1 MLYIFTLSILVKV
14 MTPDQL
20 FSLSGPLA
28 MAGWLTL
35 IAGIILQRPF
45 LRDRI
50 AGLYIPLA
58 LSVAYTV
65 LILIFWWSAEG
76 GFDSLANVQK
86 LFTQGWIALAG
97 WIHYLA
103 YDLAIGAIVSR
114 QIMERKISRLVLIPI
129 LPLAFL
135 FGPIGYLMAQTII
148 LTRKGEAQ

>member
-1 MLYIFTLSILVKV
+1 

-35 IAGIILQRPF
+35 ITGIILDRPY

-50 AGLYIPLA
+50 AGLYVPLA

-65 LILIFWWSAEG
+65 LILVFWWSAEG
-76 GFDSLANVQK
+76 GFDSLANVQR

-97 WIHYLA
+97 WVHYLA
-103 YDLAIGAIVSR
+103 YDLAIGALVSR

-135 FGPIGYLMAQTII
+135 FGPIGYLIAQTII

>member
-1 MLYIFTLSILVKV
+1 

-20 FSLSGPLA
+20 FAVSGPIA

-35 IAGIILQRPF
+35 IAGIILNRPF

-58 LSVAYTV
+58 LSAAYTV

-76 GFDSLANVQK
+76 GFDTLSNVQK

-97 WIHYLA
+97 WVHYLA
-103 YDLAIGAIVSR
+103 FDLLTGVWEVRDAAAR
-114 QIMERKISRLVLIPI
+114 NLPHRLVVPCLF
-129 LPLAFL
+129 LTFL
-135 FGPIGYLMAQTII
+135 FGPAGWLLYMAVRSLSSQGSGNGN
-148 LTRKGEAQ
+148 R

>member
-1 MLYIFTLSILVKV
+1 

-35 IAGIILQRPF
+35 IAGIVLDRPF

-50 AGLYIPLA
+50 AGVYVPLA
-58 LSVAYTV
+58 LSLAYTA
-65 LILIFWWSAEG
+65 LILIFWWHADG
-76 GFDSLANVQK
+76 GFGALADVQT

-103 YDLAIGAIVSR
+103 FDLAVAALVSR
-114 QIMERKISRLVLIPI
+114 QIMERNITRLVLIPI

-135 FGPIGYLMAQTII
+135 FGPIGYVLAQAVI
-148 LTRKGEAQ
+148 LTRKGDAQ

>member
-1 MLYIFTLSILVKV
+1 MS
-14 MTPDQL
+14 PDQL

-35 IAGIILQRPF
+35 IAGIVLDRPL

-50 AGLYIPLA
+50 AGICVPFA
-58 LSVAYTV
+58 LSLAYAA
-65 LILIFWWSAEG
+65 LILMFWWRADG
-76 GFDSLANVQK
+76 GFGSLADVQM

-103 YDLAIGAIVSR
+103 FDLAIAAIVSR
-114 QIMERKISRLVLIPI
+114 QIMERNITRLVLIPI

-135 FGPIGYLMAQTII
+135 FGPIGYVLAQAII
-148 LTRKGEAQ
+148 HIRRGEAR

>member
-1 MLYIFTLSILVKV
+1 

-35 IAGIILQRPF
+35 IAGTILNRPF

-58 LSVAYTV
+58 LSLAYTI

-76 GFDSLANVQK
+76 GFDTLANVQK

-135 FGPIGYLMAQTII
+135 FGPIGYLIAQAII
-148 LTRKGEAQ
+148 LTRKGEAA

>member
-1 MLYIFTLSILVKV
+1 
-14 MTPDQL
+14 
-20 FSLSGPLA
+20 

-35 IAGIILQRPF
+35 IAGIALNRPF

-58 LSVAYTV
+58 LSIAYTV

-103 YDLAIGAIVSR
+103 FDLAIGAIVSR